1 MFHSTKKNNGRQKK
15 VEIPEEL
22 LKVVEE
28 DRLNDILKQAEE
40 TEEHLGI
47 NQDVTKEVLNM
58 MRGKSLADVTH
69 TILALAQI
77 TPVWVLNSLHETLGT
92 MLRIEA
98 LKELRDTLAAKLGKE
113 TSEEDE

>member
-1 MFHSTKKNNGRQKK
+1 MEDKKK

-28 DRLNDILKQAEE
+28 DRLNNILKQAEE

-113 TSEEDE
+113 ETSEEDE

>member
-1 MFHSTKKNNGRQKK
+1 MEDKKK

-69 TILALAQI
+69 TILVLAQI

-98 LKELRDTLAAKLGKE
+98 LKELRDTLAAKLDKE
-113 TSEEDE
+113 TSKEDE

>member
-1 MFHSTKKNNGRQKK
+1 MEDKKK

-28 DRLNDILKQAEE
+28 DRLNNILKQTEE
-40 TEEHLGI
+40 AEEHLGI

-77 TPVWVLNSLHETLGT
+77 TPVWVLNNLHKTLGA

-98 LKELRDTLAAKLGKE
+98 LKELRDTPAAKLGKE

>member
-1 MFHSTKKNNGRQKK
+1 MEDKK
-15 VEIPEEL
+15 VEIPEGL

-28 DRLNDILKQAEE
+28 DRLNNILKQAEE

-47 NQDVTKEVLNM
+47 NQDVTKGVLNM

-92 MLRIEA
+92 MLRIKA
-98 LKELRDTLAAKLGKE
+98 LKELRDTIAAKLGKE

>member
-1 MFHSTKKNNGRQKK
+1 MEDKKK

-28 DRLNDILKQAEE
+28 ERLNDVLKQAEK

-47 NQDVTKEVLNM
+47 SQETPKAVLNM
-58 MRGKSLADVTH
+58 MKGKSLADVTY
-69 TILALAQI
+69 TIIALARV
-77 TPVWVLNSLHETLGT
+77 TPVWVLSSLHDTLGT

-98 LKELRDTLAAKLGKE
+98 LKELRDTLAAKLGEE
-113 TSEEDE
+113 TTSKEDE

>member
-1 MFHSTKKNNGRQKK
+1 MEDKKK
-15 VEIPEEL
+15 VGIPEEL

-28 DRLNDILKQAEE
+28 ERLNNILKQVEE

-47 NQDVTKEVLNM
+47 NQDVSKEVLNM
-58 MRGKSLADVTH
+58 MKGKSLADVTS
-69 TILALAQI
+69 TIIALAQI

-92 MLRIEA
+92 MLRKKIEA

-113 TSEEDE
+113 ETSEEDE

>member
-1 MFHSTKKNNGRQKK
+1 MLAMLNTK

-28 DRLNDILKQAEE
+28 ERLNNILKQVEE

-47 NQDVTKEVLNM
+47 NQDVSKEVLNM
-58 MRGKSLADVTH
+58 MRGKALADVTH
-69 TILALAQI
+69 TIIALAQI

-98 LKELRDTLAAKLGKE
+98 LKELRDTLAAKLGE
-113 TSEEDE
+113 EATSKEDE

>member
-1 MFHSTKKNNGRQKK
+1 
-15 VEIPEEL
+15 
-22 LKVVEE
+22 
-28 DRLNDILKQAEE
+28 
-40 TEEHLGI
+40 
-47 NQDVTKEVLNM
+47 M

-98 LKELRDTLAAKLGKE
+98 LKKLRDILAAKLGKE

>member
-1 MFHSTKKNNGRQKK
+1 MEDKKK
-15 VEIPEEL
+15 VEISEEL
-22 LKVVEE
+22 LKVVDEE
-28 DRLNDILKQAEE
+28 RLNNILKQAEE

-98 LKELRDTLAAKLGKE
+98 LKKLRDILAAKLGKE

>member
-1 MFHSTKKNNGRQKK
+1 MGDKK

-28 DRLNDILKQAEE
+28 ERLNNILKQVEE

-58 MRGKSLADVTH
+58 MRGKSLEDVVH
-69 TILALAQI
+69 TIIVLAQI
-77 TPVWVLNSLHETLGT
+77 TPVWVLKSLHETLGT
-92 MLRIEA
+92 MLGMKA
-98 LKELRDTLAAKLGKE
+98 LKELRDTLAAKLDKE